1 MTPELPRRIW
11 VFEDDGGGIPR
22 SGIWIDE
29 QSECPDGSPE
39 YIRADIAAAM
49 VAAER
54 DALFAA
60 LDPIIDD
67 LNMTAALGHALAEN
81 AVAPEH
87 HDALTEAHAYQIDA
101 LKRYMKLRG
110 KS

>member
-1 MTPELPRRIW
+1 MSKPELPRRIW
-11 VFEDDGGGIPR
+11 VFEDEVGGIPR

-39 YIRADIAAAM
+39 YTRADIAAAM

-54 DALFAA
+54 EACAA
-60 LDPIIDD
+60 LVERIVAEAKKS
-67 LNMTAALGHALAEN
+67 MTPAQILLSRDEPK
-81 AVAPEH
+81 AVAE
-87 HDALTEAHAYQIDA
+87 ALTAIAAAI
-101 LKRYMKLRG
+101 RNRG